1 MIGIYDISVTHWILT
16 TILCELGVII
26 IFILTWRRNLN
37 WKLCKLFKVVQ
48 LVGYRT
54 RSELKSYIV
63 TKLNWFSIVNITDIK
78 LPLFHSHCFKV
89 WFNPSS
95 LGLDYLSF
103 LLFWFIFVHFI
114 FNTDSRY
121 IFLRSE
127 YVACQLKVLCGFS
140 NYMIRHN
147 FSVWP
152 SMSYILLS
160 HVTSYHAIPCI
171 LCFSHVGLLEDLVKY
186 HTSLLFI

>member
-1 MIGIYDISVTHWILT
+1 MK
-16 TILCELGVII
+16 E
-26 IFILTWRRNLN
+26 NLN

-63 TKLNWFSIVNITDIK
+63 TKLNWFSIVNITDVK

-89 WFNPSS
+89 WFNPRKQ
-95 LGLDYLSF
+95 LDYLSF
-103 LLFWFIFVHFI
+103 LLFWFIFVRFI

-140 NYMIRHN
+140 NYMIWHN
-147 FSVWP
+147 FSGVALNDYICL
-152 SMSYILLS
+152 MSPLTMLFPAFYALVMCGITWRS
-160 HVTSYHAIPCI
+160 CEVSYFFA
-171 LCFSHVGLLEDLVKY
+171 FYLV
-186 HTSLLFI
+186 SLLYLECQFSVAHILH